1 MVNKQSS
8 RFGVKGKRTERAIAE
23 LPEVIAWRKVEL
35 ARHPQRPRT
44 LDYIAAFC
52 ADFVELHGDRLY
64 GDDPALVGGLASFN
78 GETIVIL
85 GHQKGRDSREN
96 VERHFG
102 MPRPE
107 GYRKALRLMRLAE
120 KFGFPVVT
128 LIDTPGADPTL
139 PSEERGQAW
148 AIAANLFAMAQLR
161 VPIVAVVTGEGGSG
175 GALAIGVGDRVL
187 MMENA
192 IYSVVS
198 PEGCASILW
207 RDSSLAPKA
216 AAAMKV
222 TAQDL
227 LDGGIIDAIVPEPPG
242 GAHVDPAAAAASL
255 REALLTQLDEL
266 SCRYRLGTGWCVDE
280 LLAHRF
286 VRYRRLGVFV
296 E

>member
-1 MVNKQSS
+1 
-8 RFGVKGKRTERAIAE
+8 
-23 LPEVIAWRKVEL
+23 
-35 ARHPQRPRT
+35 
-44 LDYIAAFC
+44 
-52 ADFVELHGDRLY
+52 
-64 GDDPALVGGLASFN
+64 
-78 GETIVIL
+78 
-85 GHQKGRDSREN
+85 
-96 VERHFG
+96 
-102 MPRPE
+102 
-107 GYRKALRLMRLAE
+107 MRLAE

-266 SCRYRLGTGWCVDE
+266 SCRYRVGTGWCVDE